1 MDELAK
7 LIEGFHRFQGKY
19 FGQDTNLFEQLKR
32 GQSPTSL
39 VIGCSDSRVDPAL
52 LTDCNPGDMFVVRNV
67 ANLVPPYEKDGMY
80 HGVSSAIEFAV
91 CDLEVKRIIVMGHS
105 TCGGIGALLKGYA
118 PKTEANFVGRW
129 MRMAE
134 TARQH
139 VLDHYSDKPLEV
151 QVRACEMAAIVVSL
165 DNLMS
170 FPFIAQKVTEGK
182 LLLVGWYFDIE
193 HGELHQYDAGR
204 GAFRSLVAPLV
215 E

>member
-1 MDELAK
+1 MDELKK
-7 LIEGFHRFQGKY
+7 LVDGFHRFQGKY

-67 ANLVPPYEKDGMY
+67 ANLVPPYEKDGTY

-91 CDLEVKRIIVMGHS
+91 CDLQVKRIIVLGHS
-105 TCGGIGALLKGYA
+105 SCGGIGALLKGYN

-129 MRMAE
+129 VRMAE
-134 TARQH
+134 SARQY
-139 VLDHYSDKPLEV
+139 VLDNYGDKSLPE

-170 FPFIAQKVTEGK
+170 FPFIAEAVQQGR
-182 LLLVGWYFDIE
+182 LFLVGWYFDIE
-193 HGELHQYDAGR
+193 QGELHQYDAATGN
-204 GAFRSLVAPLV
+204 FRSLVAPLA